1 MDDHR
6 EIIIRPLLT
15 EKMSLLG
22 ETQRKYAF
30 QVAIRSNKIEIKKA
44 IQNKFDVEVKKVA
57 TMRRKGKNKRTTVR
71 SGGRVIRTQG
81 RRSNWKRAV
90 ITLKEGF
97 TIDLLKG
104 EVTG

>member
-1 MDDHR
+1 
-6 EIIIRPLLT
+6 
-15 EKMSLLG
+15 
-22 ETQRKYAF
+22 
-30 QVAIRSNKIEIKKA
+30 
-44 IQNKFDVEVKKVA
+44 
-57 TMRRKGKNKRTTVR
+57 MRRKGKNKRTTVR

-104 EVTG
+104 EVAG